1 MKLAHCATILIGTLS
16 IGGGLAQAQDP
27 WDPQGQGTHLQRV
40 FVPGLSDYD
49 SFYIQSTLNKPISAP
64 NGVLSVAPGPTLF
77 QAVAID
83 KNGAHAVNVKVF
95 NNPTHRTSTVTSK

>member
-49 SFYIQSTLNKPISAP
+49 SFYIQSTLNKPGEMAATGRPYSAIIS
-64 NGVLSVAPGPTLF
+64 GTRRF
-77 QAVAID
+77 Q
-83 KNGAHAVNVKVF
+83 
-95 NNPTHRTSTVTSK
+95 